1 MEVTDENIRN
11 QLLDYMDDY
20 REYQNILKDIRD
32 YRKKYAKR
40 IDVLKDLMEQKGK
53 KIIQYI
59 DENNHPAVKF
69 QNVYF
74 TPQQSVQ
81 RISQKTKAKQME
93 SIFQKYNVP
102 KSSELYME
110 MATTLQ
116 GKKQK
121 EDKKLKVKSS
131 I

>member
-1 MEVTDENIRN
+1 MEVTDDNIRN

-40 IDVLKDLMEQKGK
+40 IDVLKQSMEDKGK
-53 KIIQYI
+53 KIIRYI

-74 TPQQSVQ
+74 TPQQSIQ
-81 RISQKTKAKQME
+81 RISQKTKAKEME

-102 KSSELYME
+102 RSSELYME
-110 MATTLQ
+110 MTTTIH
-116 GKKQK
+116 GKK
-121 EDKKLKVKSS
+121 KKMIKN
-131 I
+131 

>member
-11 QLLDYMDDY
+11 QLIDYMDDY
-20 REYQNILKDIRD
+20 REYQHILKDIRD

-40 IDVLKDLMEQKGK
+40 IDVLKESMNKKGE
-53 KIIQYI
+53 KIIRYI

-74 TPQQSVQ
+74 TPHQNVQ

-102 KSSELYME
+102 KSSELYIE
-110 MATTLQ
+110 MATTMH

-121 EDKKLKVKSS
+121 DEKKLKVKSS

>member
-1 MEVTDENIRN
+1 MEVTDDNIRN

-40 IDVLKDLMEQKGK
+40 IDVLKQSMEDKGK
-53 KIIQYI
+53 KIIRYI

-74 TPQQSVQ
+74 TPQQSIQ

-102 KSSELYME
+102 RSSELYME
-110 MATTLQ
+110 MTTTIH
-116 GKKQK
+116 GKK
-121 EDKKLKVKSS
+121 KKMIKN
-131 I
+131 

>member
-1 MEVTDENIRN
+1 MEVTDDNIRN

-40 IDVLKDLMEQKGK
+40 IDVLKQSMEDKGK
-53 KIIQYI
+53 KIIRYI

-74 TPQQSVQ
+74 TPQQSIQ

-102 KSSELYME
+102 RSSELYME
-110 MATTLQ
+110 MTTTIH
-116 GKKQK
+116 GKKK
-121 EDKKLKVKSS
+121 KDDKKLKVKSS